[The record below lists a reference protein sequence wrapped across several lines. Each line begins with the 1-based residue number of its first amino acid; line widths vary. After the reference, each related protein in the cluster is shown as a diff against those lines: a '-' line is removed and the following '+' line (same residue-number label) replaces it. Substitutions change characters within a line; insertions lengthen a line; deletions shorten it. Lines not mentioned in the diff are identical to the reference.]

1 MLKIHSSL
9 LLILLPAAKQKSVN
23 SSSSFQTM
31 EISLQTPA
39 LLFPALSLIMLAYT
53 NRFLA
58 LGTLIRNLHKEYEQS
73 HDESRLVQIQ
83 NLRHR
88 LCLIRDM
95 QVMGVLSLS
104 TCVLCMGLLFF
115 GFIERA
121 KLIFGLSLI
130 LLARSLSFS
139 VYEFLISTTAL
150 NVQLQDLE
158 KGSE

>member
-1 MLKIHSSL
+1 
-9 LLILLPAAKQKSVN
+9 
-23 SSSSFQTM
+23 M

-58 LGTLIRNLHKEYEQS
+58 LGTLIRNLHREYEQS
-73 HDESRLVQIQ
+73 HDEGRLVQIK

-88 LCLIRDM
+88 LRLIRDM

-104 TCVLCMGLLFF
+104 ACVLCMGFLFF
-115 GFIERA
+115 GFLITA
-121 KLIFGLSLI
+121 KWIFGTSLL
-130 LLARSLSFS
+130 LLAGSLLLS
-139 VYEFLISTTAL
+139 VYEILISTTAL
-150 NVQLQDLE
+150 NVQLQDIE